1 MIGDTI
7 IPHTL
12 SLVNDILRFSECCTQ
27 VLKIKEKDLMKK
39 QKIWLIT
46 GASRGFGLDITKKV
60 LDSGDKVI
68 ATVRKNAKGLEEYRN
83 NQDLYTV
90 EMYVRDEAQVKN
102 AILRGITHFGGIDVV
117 VNNAGYGLLAAIEEG
132 SDAEVKRNYEVNVF
146 GTLNVIRAVLPF
158 MRKQRSGHI
167 INISSL
173 GGLAA
178 SSGWGLYGSTKF
190 AIEGITESLALELA
204 PLGIKATVVAPGF
217 FRTNFLD
224 ESSLT
229 RSEQIIDDYAE
240 TVGAMRGFAS
250 KANYNQPGDPAKLAE
265 AFIKLSASENPPVH
279 LPLGKDTIK
288 RFRDKV
294 AAFEKNIEEWY
305 EVITGTDLQQRESTP
320 E

>member
-1 MIGDTI
+1 M
-7 IPHTL
+7 
-12 SLVNDILRFSECCTQ
+12 
-27 VLKIKEKDLMKK
+27 
-39 QKIWLIT
+39 IT
-46 GASRGFGLDITKKV
+46 GASRGFGLDIAKKV

-68 ATVRKNAKGLEEYRN
+68 ATVRKEAKGLEGFKDN
-83 NQDLYTV
+83 PDLYIV
-90 EMYVRDEAQVKN
+90 EMDVTDEVQVKE
-102 AILRGITHFGGIDVV
+102 AIHRGITHFLGIDVV

-158 MRKQRSGHI
+158 MRKQHSGHI

-173 GGLAA
+173 GGLGA
-178 SSGWGLYGSTKF
+178 SAGWGLYGSTKF

-229 RSEQIIDDYAE
+229 RSETIIEDYAE
-240 TVGAMRGFAS
+240 TVGAMRGFAT

-265 AFIKLSASENPPVH
+265 AFIKLAASENPPVH

-294 AAFEKNIEEWY
+294 AGFEKNIEAWH
-305 EVITGTDLQQRESTP
+305 EVITETDLHDTEVNP
-320 E
+320 M